1 MSTKTSQAAL
11 DAVAALVKSQGT
23 ATDLKVSLINEIVK
37 VYQAHPELTPSHIIA
52 DVDVS
57 PTFIGRVF
65 AAYACH
71 KAKLDPIKVNVPF
84 WSANHATI
92 DIKDNLDAMN
102 DELDRVADEVKTAR
116 NGVKLADAVSGKT
129 FNAKVVS
136 ALDELKAAAK
146 SPIVSN
152 DVTYANLMALKAY
165 VSQMEAVFTANK
177 EKEFQ
182 NS

>member
-23 ATDLKVSLINEIVK
+23 AKDLKVSLINEIMK

-52 DVDVS
+52 GVEVS
-57 PTFIGRVF
+57 PTFIGRVY

-71 KAKLDPIKVNVPF
+71 KSGLEPIAVNVPF
-84 WSANHATI
+84 WTANHDSI
-92 DIKDNLDAMN
+92 EIKSDKDSMEA
-102 DELDRVADEVKTAR
+102 ELKRVADEVKGAT
-116 NGVKLADAVSGKT
+116 NGVKLAEAVSGKT
-129 FNAKVVS
+129 FNVKVNS
-136 ALDELKAAAK
+136 ALAELKLAVRN
-146 SPIVSN
+146 PIVAN
-152 DVTYANLMALKAY
+152 DTTYANLMALKAY

-177 EKEFQ
+177 EKELQ